1 MTGRLPDVLC
11 VSSIDWDFIWQGH
24 QEIMSRMAAQGHR
37 VLFVENTGVRAPKMR
52 DLPRVRQRI
61 RNWWRSTKGFREERP
76 NLFIYS
82 PLLLLPLPYFWLA
95 RWINRTLLSRA
106 LKRWMEAVGFSR
118 PILWTFLPTPLALDV
133 IRAVDPQVTIYY
145 CIDDL
150 ASSSHGARKIVSSE
164 EQLFRQADLVFVTS
178 ERLRERAARHS
189 DRVHLFP
196 FGVNLERF
204 DAVRNSSDAPPA
216 DLQPLARPVIGYVGG
231 LHQWVDQPLLAAVA
245 SRLPEMSFALVGPAQ
260 TDVSA
265 LESCP
270 NVTLFGQRAHPEV
283 PKYVKS
289 FDVGIVPYLLTDYT
303 ANVYPTKLNE
313 YLVMGIPVVAT
324 DLPEI
329 RRFNRDHG
337 DVVEV
342 AADAYAFAQAI
353 RRSLHGASTPA
364 VIERRIQVAQSN
376 SWERRITAMGTLI
389 EQAIARRAA
398 TDQRWDQALRRIYRR
413 TRAHVAEIVVALAVI
428 YGVVFYTNLV
438 WRAAEPL
445 RMSAPPAHADAIV
458 VLAGGVGET
467 GKAGGG
473 STERLNEAIEL
484 YRAGYA
490 PYLVLSSGYVY
501 SFKEAEEMRD
511 RAIAQGVPAASI
523 ALELRSTNTYQN
535 VTFVDEIL
543 RDHKWRS
550 ILLVSSPYHMRRA
563 TMVWHKLAP
572 DIAVTATPPPRSQ
585 FYDHARG
592 ATFEQVR
599 GILYEYLAILG
610 YWKNGWV

>member
-1 MTGRLPDVLC
+1 MTGRLPDILC

-24 QEIMSRMAAQGHR
+24 QEIMSRMAVRGHR
-37 VLFVENTGVRAPKMR
+37 VLFVENTGVRAPKVR

-61 RNWWRSTKGFREERP
+61 RNWWRGTKGFREERP
-76 NLFIYS
+76 NLFVYS
-82 PLLLLPLPYFWLA
+82 PLLLPLPYFWLA

-106 LKRWMEAVGFSR
+106 MRRWMEAVGFSR

-150 ASSSHGARKIVSSE
+150 ASSSHGARKIVTSE

-178 ERLRERAARHS
+178 ERLRERAARYT

-204 DAVRNSSDAPPA
+204 EAVRDGNDDPPP
-216 DLQPLARPVIGYVGG
+216 DITPLKRPVVGYVGG
-231 LHQWVDQPLLAAVA
+231 LHQWVDQTLLASVA
-245 SRLPEMSFALVGPAQ
+245 GKLPDMSFALVGPAQ

-265 LESCP
+265 LERCP
-270 NVTLFGQRAHPEV
+270 NVTLFGQRAHPDL
-283 PKYVKS
+283 PRYVKQ

-313 YLVMGIPVVAT
+313 YLSMGIPVVAT

-337 DVVEV
+337 DVVLV
-342 AADAYAFAQAI
+342 AATADTFADAI
-353 RRSLHGASTPA
+353 RESLNGTSTPA
-364 VIERRIQVAQSN
+364 VVERRIGVAQSN
-376 SWERRITAMGTLI
+376 SWERRIAGMEELI
-389 EQAIARRAA
+389 DAAIAKRQE

-413 TRAHVAEIVVALAVI
+413 TRAHVAEIVIAVI
-428 YGVVFYTNLV
+428 AAYLLVFQTNLI

-445 RMSAPPAHADAIV
+445 RMSAAPVAADAIV
-458 VLAGGVGET
+458 VFAGGVGET

-473 STERLNEAIEL
+473 AQERLNEAVAL
-484 YRAGYA
+484 YKAGYA
-490 PYLVLSSGYVY
+490 KYLVLSSGYVY
-501 SFKEAEEMRD
+501 SFREAESMRD
-511 RAIAQGVPAASI
+511 LAVAQGVPEGAI
-523 ALELRSTNTYQN
+523 VLEERSTNTYQN
-535 VTFVDEIL
+535 VTFVNEIL
-543 RDHKWRS
+543 KDHRWRS

-563 TMVWHKLAP
+563 TMVWRKVAP
-572 DIAVTATPPPRSQ
+572 EISVTPTPPGRSQ
-585 FYDHARG
+585 FYDHTRG
-592 ATFEQVR
+592 ASFEQVR
-599 GILYEYLAILG
+599 GILYEYLAILS
-610 YWKNGWV
+610 YRKNGKA

>member
-24 QEIMSRMAAQGHR
+24 QEIMSRMAARGHR

-76 NLFIYS
+76 NLFVYS
-82 PLLLLPLPYFWLA
+82 PLLLPLPYFWLA

-106 LKRWMEAVGFSR
+106 MRRWMEAVGFSR

-133 IRAVDPQVTIYY
+133 ISAVDPQVTIYY

-150 ASSSHGARKIVSSE
+150 ASSSHGARKIVTSE

-178 ERLRERAARHS
+178 EQLRARAARYS

-204 DAVRNSSDAPPA
+204 EAVREGSGEPPSDIT
-216 DLQPLARPVIGYVGG
+216 PLARPVIGYVGG
-231 LHQWVDQPLLAAVA
+231 LHQWVDQMLLAGVA
-245 SRLPEMSFALVGPAQ
+245 ARLPEMSFALVGPAQ

-265 LESCP
+265 LERCS
-270 NVTLFGQRAHPEV
+270 NVTLFGQRAHADLPR
-283 PKYVKS
+283 YVKQ
-289 FDVGIVPYLLTDYT
+289 FDVGIVPYLLTEYT

-313 YLVMGIPVVAT
+313 YLSMGIPVVAT

-337 DVVEV
+337 DVVAV
-342 AADAYAFAQAI
+342 AATADAFADAI
-353 RRSLHGASTPA
+353 RQSLNGTPA
-364 VIERRIQVAQSN
+364 PAVVERRIDVARSN
-376 SWERRITAMGTLI
+376 SWERRIAGMEQLI
-389 EQAIARRAA
+389 DGAIAKRQA

-413 TRAHVAEIVVALAVI
+413 TRGHVAEIVIAIIVAYVL
-428 YGVVFYTNLV
+428 VFQTNLI
-438 WRAAEPL
+438 WRVAEPL
-445 RMSAPPAHADAIV
+445 RMSAAPQAADAIV
-458 VLAGGVGET
+458 VFAGGVGET

-473 STERLNEAIEL
+473 SQERLNEAIEL
-484 YRAGYA
+484 YKGGYA
-490 PYLVLSSGYVY
+490 KYLVLSSGYVY
-501 SFKEAEEMRD
+501 SFNEAESMRD
-511 RAIAQGVPAASI
+511 FAVSQGVPEAAI
-523 ALELRSTNTYQN
+523 VLEERSTNTYQN
-535 VTFVDEIL
+535 VTFVNDIL
-543 RDHKWRS
+543 KDHKWRS

-563 TMVWHKLAP
+563 TMVWHKVAP
-572 DIAVTATPPPRSQ
+572 EISVTPTPPDRSQ
-585 FYDHARG
+585 FYDHTRG
-592 ATFEQVR
+592 ASLEQVR
-599 GILYEYLAILG
+599 GILYEYLAILSYRG
-610 YWKNGWV
+610 RSWV